1 MCSAHGCGGPRPHSP
16 PLFSPEL
23 SVLHFQ
29 SPPTEA
35 AQWPVHIPF
44 FRLFFRQFLLFYFL
58 FPPPFVVPALCD
70 PYFTHSSI
78 GGGVFALCASVYH
91 LDPWSVKTLIHFC
104 PPCVSR
110 LFCPATVFLFRLHS
124 SGVFQH
130 IQIELLVQTVWSFSS
145 APWNPPQACQCQCE
159 VLGQGFCVPTLAME
173 FISRKL
179 VISMSMSIQFLYISD
194 RVYVGISTNGA
205 IIHNEIKPN
214 VNCDQ
219 IRVLHKY
226 HQDILNHWRKSS
238 ETLWGQSVQE
248 LRQSW

>member
-1 MCSAHGCGGPRPHSP
+1 MGAPGLILLLCFSLNSRFYISSLLPQKQRSGPFISLFLDYSSDNSSYFISYFLP
-16 PLFSPEL
+16 PLL
-23 SVLHFQ
+23 SL
-29 SPPTEA
+29 
-35 AQWPVHIPF
+35 
-44 FRLFFRQFLLFYFL
+44 
-58 FPPPFVVPALCD
+58 PFVTPTSHTPLL
-70 PYFTHSSI
+70 
-78 GGGVFALCASVYH
+78 GGVFALCASVYH

-104 PPCVSR
+104 PLCVSR